1 MIYIS
6 RLSQTS
12 IIIILTMS
20 VVLELQHKIFRR
32 GILPT
37 MKAVE

>member
-12 IIIILTMS
+12 IIILTMS